1 MDLEEIGNK
10 LSNLTFYDIKSF
22 YTQAKNYAL
31 NISEIEA
38 KVREATNDDPWGASS
53 TLMQEIAQAH
63 DFNEIM
69 PTIFRRFMEKEARDW
84 RQIYKSLQLLEY
96 IVKHGS
102 ERVVDEARAHL
113 ATIKILR
120 NFHYIDEKGK
130 DQGIN
135 VRNRAKEL
143 AALLSDVEMIRA
155 ERRKARANRAKYQG
169 TGSNDFVPG
178 SGGGRY
184 GGFSSDA
191 YYAGA
196 AGASHMGSSTYG
208 TAAEPEYDEY
218 DAGDDER
225 TTRSSTRTAAT
236 SSAPAAKTQPVVADL
251 FSFDSEEETP
261 APAPAAAPA
270 ASKPAAAAVFD
281 EFDDFQSAP
290 TTTPATAPKPAPGAP
305 APTQQSKGNLFDF
318 LDDAPPAQS
327 ANATTVAPA
336 PVGAAAMPK
345 PSAATAS
352 KSSTVVATPTTK
364 PSAASTFDDL
374 WATSR
379 GKPVQSD
386 DKGKKSMAQLAK
398 DQTTSSVWGTKPA
411 NTTGGSKDL
420 FDLL

>member
-1 MDLEEIGNK
+1 MDLEEI
-10 LSNLTFYDIKSF
+10 
-22 YTQAKNYAL
+22 
-31 NISEIEA
+31 EIEA

-84 RQIYKSLQLLEY
+84 RQIYKALQLLEY

-120 NFHYIDEKGK
+120 NFHYIDDKGK

-143 AALLSDVEMIRA
+143 AALLSDVELIRA

-169 TGSNDFVPG
+169 TGSGDFVPG

-191 YYAGA
+191 YYAGS
-196 AGASHMGSSTYG
+196 AGASQMGSSTYG
-208 TAAEPEYDEY
+208 AAAEPEYDEY

-225 TTRSSTRTAAT
+225 TTRSSSRTAAA

-251 FSFDSEEETP
+251 FSFDAEEETP

-270 ASKPAAAAVFD
+270 AAKPAAAAVFD

-290 TTTPATAPKPAPGAP
+290 TTTQPLRRSPRRGAP
-305 APTQQSKGNLFDF
+305 APSQPSKGNLFDF

-336 PVGAAAMPK
+336 AVTPAATAPK
-345 PSAATAS
+345 PSGAAAS
-352 KSSTVVATPTTK
+352 KSSTVMATPATK

-374 WATSR
+374 WASSR

-398 DQTTSSVWGTKPA
+398 DQTTSSVWGTSTKPA